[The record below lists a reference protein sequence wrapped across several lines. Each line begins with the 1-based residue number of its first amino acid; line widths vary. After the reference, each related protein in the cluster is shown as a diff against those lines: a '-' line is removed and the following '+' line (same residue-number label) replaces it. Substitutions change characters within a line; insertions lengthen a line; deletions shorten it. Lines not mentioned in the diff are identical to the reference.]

1 MSEDLVEGGFAHL
14 TARVEVLD
22 EHVDVGSDAL
32 LESGVEA
39 LGCGEVDFG
48 VRRAERLH
56 VSLHQVRQVAQTQL
70 FV

>member
-1 MSEDLVEGGFAHL
+1 MEGGFAHL
-14 TARVEVLD
+14 AARVEVVD

-48 VRRAERLH
+48 V
-56 VSLHQVRQVAQTQL
+56 
-70 FV
+70 